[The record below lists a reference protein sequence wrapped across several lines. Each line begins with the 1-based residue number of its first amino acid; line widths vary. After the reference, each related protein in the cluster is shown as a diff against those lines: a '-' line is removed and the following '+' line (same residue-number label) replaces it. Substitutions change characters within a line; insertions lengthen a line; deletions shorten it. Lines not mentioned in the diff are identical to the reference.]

1 MSLFGTDLGFAF
13 NPLLDHAQ
21 QQAVLPVPSPVPV
34 PVSHTQENTNT
45 QVFIP
50 PIKNKQQSQQPQYRP
65 LNISQAQQ
73 QQQPSLPVQT
83 KQTQQQQKSYLDI
96 LFTRKRDIMKLVI
109 LSMVIVL
116 GISVHSFIDFAMNES
131 IIIYKMNFKKEVIL
145 RVIYPIALFFIL
157 WNVKAFA

>member
-21 QQAVLPVPSPVPV
+21 QQAVLPVPVPV
-34 PVSHTQENTNT
+34 AHTQENTNT

-65 LNISQAQQ
+65 LNISQAQ

>member
-21 QQAVLPVPSPVPV
+21 QQAVLPVPVPV

-65 LNISQAQQ
+65 LNISQAQ